1 MEKRLAKV
9 NISAAGGTAGVGA
22 KTYKI
27 TIPSAWMAELDVTE
41 NDRQME
47 LSFDG
52 ELITIARPI
61 SMEAFTEK
69 KKNSGHD
76 LRLVNYYD
84 GDKLCTMIYADFTDK
99 TLKFENYTDKL
110 EKTAFGVNENPS
122 WNDLMGFLEERCIPR
137 GRAGLREYLES
148 IGLDEYDP
156 IEIIQRTAG
165 RMAEDNQWLE
175 IEVVK

>member
-9 NISAAGGTAGVGA
+9 NISAAGGTAGAGA

-27 TIPSAWMAELDVTE
+27 TIPSAWMTELGVTE

-52 ELITIARPI
+52 DVITIARPI
-61 SMEAFTEK
+61 SMETFAEK
-69 KKNSGHD
+69 KKNAGHD

-84 GDKLCTMIYADFTDK
+84 GDKLCTKIYADFTDH
-99 TLKFENYTDKL
+99 TLKLENYIDKL
-110 EKTAFGVNENPS
+110 EKTAFGANETPS
-122 WNDLMGFLEERCIPR
+122 WNDLMGFLEERCIPC

-148 IGLDEYDP
+148 IGLDEYNP
-156 IEIIQRTAG
+156 IEIIQRTSG